1 MSSNTSNT
9 NNNNSSSTAGSSGD
23 GFWAKNGPSIMSATG
38 SALSTTFKAGKYVA
52 KTGYAAGKSHYNNQK
67 GKTNEKKNG
76 EQSQELEETI
86 PESRPVENLKSV
98 ESFNPPPL
106 RPGQMQY
113 QKGGNIVE
121 AGDKP
126 IPRQHVPQPVSQ
138 QPQQQVQYQQQ
149 QVQYQQPQYQQQQQ
163 PVAQQP
169 STPANIIAPTTLQ
182 PLYNAEG
189 AIIGYIPMQ
198 PQLNQQ
204 TIPTPVQQTVP
215 TPVSQRAALP
225 TPGQNVQPAVAQEPV
240 QAQNRAPAPLPA
252 RPDSQ
257 HNPLSILTAKS
268 SSFSSENEG
277 SIKSKSP
284 HFGVTPYEFKDPEER
299 EKEKKLVVEN
309 KIDVNVMPPPPMH
322 RGRGSSLEKKF
333 SERVEEKIKA
343 QSSTINTYS
352 HSPTTSNKS
361 SEGKNKIPKIDTDG
375 EEEEDGD
382 EDKVEEEA
390 VKTGM
395 KHNFDSKNVSLAPKI
410 EIKLND
416 TGKQNETPKVQ
427 AQVLGKYDYSKKVEF
442 QPPPQASVPE
452 GFVSPSMRIATMK
465 QEAENKRNGHHNT
478 ANNGGRTVPPT
489 PPISRG
495 SSNTSM
501 HSTRSNESNSN
512 TTAPPPTARRAAAP
526 PPVQR
531 KPSSISTTS
540 NTNTNPDNGEKKPVI
555 QGSYDYNKKVDF
567 QPPPMAKRSD
577 RDLEYL
583 QHRQERTRITSN
595 ANLRPQQPQQQQST
609 RRTMTML
616 EPEAAER
623 PAPGIPQRESFS
635 NQQQKQHKQE
645 HPPPPTY
652 SSNYGQ
658 SKASD
663 FTPPPKPVKP
673 SELKKSNESSSSS
686 LEKLGSSNQGT
697 FNIPPLKPV
706 KPSSLSTQT
715 ESIKDRKAVPP
726 PKPTKPKALIPD
738 NNNTN
743 NKNNSYGKTS
753 SSVVPPPKPNK
764 PGMLKAPPKP
774 KKPASLQVEKS
785 DSDDNPFA
793 KYDPKS
799 AV

>member
-1 MSSNTSNT
+1 MSSNNSNT
-9 NNNNSSSTAGSSGD
+9 NNNSSPSTAGSSGD

-76 EQSQELEETI
+76 ENSQELEETV

-98 ESFNPPPL
+98 ECFNPPPL

-113 QKGGNIVE
+113 QKGGTTVE

-138 QPQQQVQYQQQ
+138 QQQPPQQQPPQQ
-149 QVQYQQPQYQQQQQ
+149 QVQYQQPQYQQQQY
-163 PVAQQP
+163 QQQQQQ

-198 PQLNQQ
+198 PQYAQTPNPQLTQQ
-204 TIPTPVQQTVP
+204 TVPMPVQQTASALVQQREP
-215 TPVSQRAALP
+215 MSVSQRAALP

-299 EKEKKLVVEN
+299 EKEKNLVVEN
-309 KIDVNVMPPPPMH
+309 KIDVNVMPPPPIH

-361 SEGKNKIPKIDTDG
+361 SAGKNKIPKIDTDG
-375 EEEEDGD
+375 EEEE
-382 EDKVEEEA
+382 EDDDEEEEEEG
-390 VKTGM
+390 VNTGM

-427 AQVLGKYDYSKKVEF
+427 AQVLGKYNYSKKIEF
-442 QPPPQASVPE
+442 QPPPQASVPD
-452 GFVSPSMRIATMK
+452 GFVSPSMRIANMK
-465 QEAENKRNGHHNT
+465 QEAENKRHGHHNT

-501 HSTRSNESNSN
+501 HTTHSNESNSN

-531 KPSSISTTS
+531 KPSAISTTKPL
-540 NTNTNPDNGEKKPVI
+540 NTNTNSNPENGEKKPVI
-555 QGSYDYNKKVDF
+555 QGSYDYNKTVDF
-567 QPPPMAKRSD
+567 QPPPMAKRSE

-583 QHRQERTRITSN
+583 QHRQERTRISSN
-595 ANLRPQQPQQQQST
+595 ANLRPEQPQHQQAT

-623 PAPGIPQRESFS
+623 PAPGIPQIEKFS
-635 NQQQKQHKQE
+635 NQQQQNKQE
-645 HPPPPTY
+645 HLPPPTY
-652 SSNYGQ
+652 SSNYGH
-658 SKASD
+658 SKATD
-663 FTPPPKPVKP
+663 FTPPPPKPVKP
-673 SELKKSNESSSSS
+673 SELKNSNESFSSS
-686 LEKLGSSNQGT
+686 LEKMISSNEGT

-715 ESIKDRKAVPP
+715 ESIKDRKSVPP
-726 PKPTKPKALIPD
+726 PKPTKPKALTPD
-738 NNNTN
+738 NNITN
-743 NKNNSYGKTS
+743 KTNSSYGKTT

-764 PGMLKAPPKP
+764 
-774 KKPASLQVEKS
+774 
-785 DSDDNPFA
+785 
-793 KYDPKS
+793 
-799 AV
+799 